1 MYVGS
6 LYSAQVM
13 ISDDSNDFK
22 YLVIVHFDLIKK
34 KKVHF
39 DHTSICLLHLFIFG
53 ISHGLVMQI
62 PKFRCVISCFY
73 SIS

>member
-22 YLVIVHFDLIKK
+22 YLVI
-34 KKVHF
+34 VHF